1 MKRDRK
7 YSSGKIDWVRLEDL
21 KLSEKAIGQI
31 YPVVKTSSGKTI
43 DGEHRKRAN
52 PNWKEIILPIEDELE
67 SLKLRVHLNII
78 RRDIEAGE
86 KSEWIQS
93 ARRLLKDRL
102 GREPTQE
109 EIAEALGMK
118 HSWVMKWDPVE
129 HWSWDNKSYGVRFF
143 GYNVWGFKDESWR
156 KLIIPGDPNQPD
168 KEEYHGHTPSFVI
181 HQLIRM
187 FQPKT
192 VLDSMA
198 GVGTMGYV
206 CKQYGIKCDQ
216 YDLYPYSKYDVY
228 EGDAE
233 TIEPSR
239 TYDLIFNH
247 IPYLRMFK
255 YGDHPQDL
263 SKMDENHFYNKLK
276 RIFEKNLQLLNKDG
290 VYAVLVGDWRSGGQL
305 NPITAKTA
313 LIGLEAGFKLH
324 DEAIKLTGEMESK
337 SLQEYRAAKGGYL
350 AQTYDTVLM
359 FTRDKI

>member
-1 MKRDRK
+1 MKPDKK

-31 YPVVKTSSGKTI
+31 YPVVKTTSGKTI

-52 PNWKEIILPIEDELE
+52 PNWKEIILPVDDELE

-78 RRDIEAGE
+78 RRDIETGE
-86 KSEWIQS
+86 KSEWIQR
-93 ARRLLKDRL
+93 ARKLLQQRGKK
-102 GREPTQE
+102 GTQE
-109 EIAEALGMK
+109 EIAEALRM
-118 HSWVMKWDPVE
+118 SRQWVAKYDSVV
-129 HWSWDNKSYGVRFF
+129 HHTWSKNSTPWNFF

-168 KEEYHGHTPSFVI
+168 KETYHGHTPSFVI
-181 HQLIRM
+181 HQLIKM

-198 GVGTMGYV
+198 GVGTTGYV

-216 YDLYPYSKYDVY
+216 YDLYPYPKYEVL

-233 TIEPSR
+233 TIDPSR
-239 TYDLIFNH
+239 MYDLIFNH

-255 YGDHPQDL
+255 YGDHPEDL
-263 SKMDENHFYNKLK
+263 SKMDENHFYDKLK

-305 NPITAKTA
+305 NSITAKTT
-313 LIGLEAGFKLH
+313 LIGLEAGFRLH

-337 SLQEYRAAKGGYL
+337 SLQEYRAAKGRYL
-350 AQTYDTVLM
+350 AQTYDTVLI